1 MKKQKLKYIT
11 IGILIYSF
19 VLLIKLV
26 NRELVENKE
35 NENYLL
41 NSIFK
46 PKNKDDHEIETERPN
61 IQLSSFVDNY
71 LNQKLIFIVGAKSSG
86 TTLMRMILDVHSDV
100 NCGDE
105 TKIIHLLL
113 EFVESVYRNNYYLE
127 FMRHSGVKNETIKKV
142 NQNLNFFQ
150 DQIYIVLYLLIKRQW
165 VYLFTT

>member
-41 NSIFK
+41 NSIF
-46 PKNKDDHEIETERPN
+46 NKDDNEIETERPN

-86 TTLMRMILDVHSDV
+86 TTLMRMILDVHPDV

-105 TKIIHLLL
+105 TKIVHLLL
-113 EFVESVYRNNYYLE
+113 EFIESVYRNNYYVE

-142 NQNLNFFQ
+142 
-150 DQIYIVLYLLIKRQW
+150 I
-165 VYLFTT
+165 

>member
-46 PKNKDDHEIETERPN
+46 PTNKDDHDIERPN
-61 IQLSSFVDNY
+61 IQLTSFVDNY
-71 LNQKLIFIVGAKSSG
+71 LNQNLLFIVGAKSSG
-86 TTLMRMILDVHSDV
+86 TTLMRMILDVHPDV

-105 TKIIHLLL
+105 TKIVHLLL
-113 EFVESVYRNNYYLE
+113 EYVESVYRNKYYVE

-142 NQNLNFFQ
+142 NQE
-150 DQIYIVLYLLIKRQW
+150 LIKSQ
-165 VYLFTT
+165 YKSIITI

>member
-1 MKKQKLKYIT
+1 MKKLKYIT

-26 NRELVENKE
+26 DRELVKWKE
-35 NENYLL
+35 DETYLL
-41 NSIFK
+41 NSIFE
-46 PKNKDDHEIETERPN
+46 PTNFDNEIETERSN

-86 TTLMRMILDVHSDV
+86 TTLMRMILDVHPDV

-105 TKIIHLLL
+105 TKIVHLLL
-113 EFVESVYRNNYYLE
+113 EFVESVYRNNYYVE

-142 NQNLNFFQ
+142 NQE
-150 DQIYIVLYLLIKRQW
+150 LIKS
-165 VYLFTT
+165 